1 MGEIGRILVN
11 VRWPITITQSAAH
24 LPAALLAPFTL
35 LIALPAAAQTAIPAA
50 EIDLLARD
58 VARVESLRDVKD
70 LQRSYAQY
78 AQFGLWDEMAG
89 LFASDAEL
97 IWGDQTIRGRSA
109 ISAWLRQR
117 MGGVRGLPAGA
128 MRTELIDQPLAT
140 LSVDG
145 QTAKVRWLFLAMSG
159 DGEGGSA
166 IEGGLLE
173 NEYRQENGVWV
184 IARQHYSPQYEGDYE
199 NGWANV
205 GNADLG
211 MFPFHFTVDQSGTPI
226 PPATGAA
233 PASNT
238 TLAELEDR
246 IEELNAEDQVR
257 NLVAA
262 YGYYVDRK
270 MWDDVTDL
278 FALNGT
284 ANIEGQGAFTGPEGI
299 RQAHER
305 MGTQNLQQ
313 GELNDHL
320 IFDTI
325 VDVADGAQ
333 EATARSIVF
342 GMIGNTGA
350 QTASWAFQV
359 QQVRLVL
366 DQGLWKFRDLQIYP
380 LLEAE
385 YAAGWGG
392 GGTSHLTGILP
403 AFAGPH
409 PVTGNEIA
417 ISGFVTEPSGAQ
429 AASDAAEPVS
439 TDPQQRLLDA
449 RRRLARSHAYE
460 GVTNVSAAY
469 GFYIDDF
476 HWREMGAIFA
486 RNGNKHS
493 PFAGFY
499 LGRDRI
505 TGAATSMYGAP
516 PTTRA
521 GISFH
526 WRTQPVIHV
535 SYDGRSAN
543 LRTRLFQPRT
553 AKRAEPGAPTS
564 GLLNNTMNSGMYP
577 NDQAVLEDGI
587 WKLWSLTI
595 DEHYMSMRNW
605 ATGWHGVPAVPPG
618 QGAGQ
623 SPLVERF
630 PPDILMTDMGRRAEH
645 FRGGTGVTLQWP
657 DIMPM
662 WFHYKNPVSGRVPE
676 LYWPDSFPSLLLPQ
690 SRLISNGYQM
700 PPNGPEQDGLHIEL
714 VPPEAN
720 QMEAEAQ

>member
-1 MGEIGRILVN
+1 MFRQ
-11 VRWPITITQSAAH
+11 PAA
-24 LPAALLAPFTL
+24 LRGPAALLPVALALFTL
-35 LIALPAAAQTAIPAA
+35 VIPLPAVAQPAIPPA
-50 EIDLLARD
+50 EIDSLARD
-58 VARVESLRDVKD
+58 VTRVESLREVKD

-78 AQFGLWDEMAG
+78 AQFGLWEEMAG

-97 IWGDQTIRGRSA
+97 VWGDRTIRGRTA
-109 ISAWLRQR
+109 ITNWLRQR
-117 MGGVRGLPAGA
+117 MGGTRGLANGA
-128 MRTELIDQPLAT
+128 MRTELIDQPLAN
-140 LSVDG
+140 LSPDG
-145 QTAKVRWLFLAMSG
+145 QSAKVRWLFLSMSA
-159 DGEGGSA
+159 DGKGGSA
-166 IEGGLLE
+166 VEGGLLE
-173 NEYRQENGVWV
+173 NQYRMEGGKWV
-184 IARQHYSPQYEGDYE
+184 ISRQHFSPQYAGNYE

-211 MFPFHFTVDQSGTPI
+211 MFPFHFTVDETGVPI
-226 PPATGAA
+226 PPATGPA
-233 PASNT
+233 PASGT
-238 TLAELEDR
+238 TLAALEER
-246 IEELNAEDQVR
+246 IEDLNAEDTVR

-270 MWDDVTDL
+270 MWDDVVDL
-278 FALNGT
+278 FAKSGT
-284 ANIEGQGAFTGPEGI
+284 VAIEGKGNFAGPDGI

-305 MGTQNLQQ
+305 MGAQDLQQ

-325 VDVADGAQ
+325 VDIADGAQ

-342 GMIGNTGA
+342 GMIGDTDA
-350 QTASWAFQV
+350 KTASWAFQV
-359 QQVRLVL
+359 QQVRLVI
-366 DQGLWKFRDLQIYP
+366 DQGLWKFRDLKIYP
-380 LLEAE
+380 LLEAD
-385 YAAGWGG
+385 YAAGWGR
-392 GGTSHLTGILP
+392 GGTSHLTGVLP
-403 AFAGPH
+403 AFSGPH
-409 PVTGNEIA
+409 PVTGREVSIA
-417 ISGFVTEPSGAQ
+417 GFAVKPSGAQ
-429 AASDAAEPVS
+429 ATSATPAATG

-486 RNGNKHS
+486 KNGNKHS

-505 TGAATSMYGAP
+505 TGAATSMYGP
-516 PTTRA
+516 PPATRA

-535 SYDGRSAN
+535 SQDGRSAN

-553 AKRAEPGAPTS
+553 AKRAEPGAPPS

-587 WKLWSLTI
+587 WRLWSLTI
-595 DEHYMSMRNW
+595 DEHYMTMRDW
-605 ATGWHGVPAVPPG
+605 KSGWHGVAAVPPG

-623 SPLVERF
+623 SPLVQRY
-630 PPDILMTDMGRRAEH
+630 PPDILMTDMGKRAEH
-645 FRGGTGVTLQWP
+645 FRGGTGATLQWP

-662 WFHYKNPVSGRVPE
+662 WFHYKNPVSGRVPD

-714 VPPEAN
+714 VSPESN
-720 QMEAEAQ
+720 EMKQSER

>member
-1 MGEIGRILVN
+1 MVMP
-11 VRWPITITQSAAH
+11 RWPV
-24 LPAALLAPFTL
+24 ALGPMGLAPFAL
-35 LIALPAAAQTAIPAA
+35 LVAMPTAAQVPVAPQD
-50 EIDLLARD
+50 IDALAHD
-58 VARVESLRDVKD
+58 VARVEALRDVKD
-70 LQRSYAQY
+70 LQRAYAQY
-78 AQFGLWDEMAG
+78 AQFGLWEEMAA

-97 IWGDQTIRGRSA
+97 VWGEQTLRGRDA
-109 ISAWLRQR
+109 IAGWLRTR
-117 MGGVRGLPAGA
+117 MGGTRGLTAGA
-128 MRTELIDQPLAT
+128 MRTELIDQPLAN
-140 LSVDG
+140 LSADG
-145 QTAKVRWLFLAMSG
+145 TGAQVRWMFLALSG
-159 DGEGGSA
+159 DGQGGSA
-166 IEGGLLE
+166 IEGGVLE
-173 NEYRQENGVWV
+173 NEYRLENGRWV
-184 IARQHYSPQYEGDYE
+184 VSRQHFSPQYVGDYE

-211 MFPFHFTVDQSGTPI
+211 MFPFHFSTDEAGVPI
-226 PPATGAA
+226 PPFTGVA
-233 PASNT
+233 PPSGT
-238 TLAELEDR
+238 TLDGLEGRIAELNVEDT
-246 IEELNAEDQVR
+246 AR

-270 MWDDVTDL
+270 MWDDVVDL
-278 FALNGT
+278 FTLAGT
-284 ANIEGQGAFTGPEGI
+284 VEVEGDETYTGPDGV
-299 RQAHER
+299 RRAHER
-305 MGTQNLQQ
+305 MGAQGLQQ

-333 EATARSIVF
+333 EATARSIVL
-342 GMIGNTGA
+342 GMIGNTKA
-350 QTASWAFQV
+350 QAASWAFQV

-366 DQGLWKFRDLQIYP
+366 DQGLWKFADLKIYP
-380 LLEAE
+380 LLEAD
-385 YAAGWGG
+385 YATGWAS
-392 GGTSHLTGILP
+392 GGTAHLTGILP
-403 AFAGPH
+403 AFVGPH
-409 PVTGNEIA
+409 PVTGEETTIA
-417 ISGFVTEPSGAQ
+417 GFTVERAGRPME
-429 AASDAAEPVS
+429 AARSAPVGG
-439 TDPQQRLLDA
+439 DPQERLLDA
-449 RRRLARSHAYE
+449 RRRLARSLAYD

-486 RNGNKHS
+486 RDGNKHS

-505 TGAATSMYGAP
+505 TGAATSMYGEP
-516 PTTRA
+516 PATRA

-535 SYDGRSAN
+535 SHDGRSAN

-553 AKRAEPGAPTS
+553 AKRAEPGAAPS

-587 WKLWSLTI
+587 WRLWSLTI
-595 DEHYMSMRNW
+595 DEHYMSMRDW
-605 ATGWHGVPAVPPG
+605 KTGWHGVPAVPAG

-623 SPLVERF
+623 SPLVERY
-630 PPDILMTDMGRRAEH
+630 PPDILMTEMGRRAEH

-657 DIMPM
+657 DILPM

-690 SRLISNGYQM
+690 SRLIANGYQM

-720 QMEAEAQ
+720 VMAEAAR

>member
-1 MGEIGRILVN
+1 MSR
-11 VRWPITITQSAAH
+11 RPAFITHAAL
-24 LPAALLAPFTL
+24 LPAALAPFAL
-35 LIALPAAAQTAIPAA
+35 LFALPAAAQDDVPVA
-50 EIDLLARD
+50 EIDALARD
-58 VARVESLRDVKD
+58 VSRVESLRTVKD
-70 LQRSYAQY
+70 LQRSYAHY

-89 LFASDAEL
+89 LFANDAEL
-97 IWGDQTIRGRSA
+97 VWGDRTIRGRAA
-109 ISAWLRQR
+109 ITDWLRQR
-117 MGGVRGLPAGA
+117 MGGTRGLAKGA

-140 LSVDG
+140 LSADG
-145 QTAKVRWLFLAMSG
+145 QSARTRWLFLAMSG
-159 DGEGGSA
+159 DGKGGSA
-166 IEGGLLE
+166 IEGGLFE
-173 NEYRQENGVWV
+173 NQYRREQGTWM
-184 IARQHYSPQYEGDYE
+184 IARQHYSPQYAGDYE

-211 MFPFHFTVDQSGTPI
+211 MFPFHFTVDETGVPVPPASGT
-226 PPATGAA
+226 A
-233 PASNT
+233 PASGAS
-238 TLAELEDR
+238 LAELEDR
-246 IEELNAEDQVR
+246 IEDLNAEDTVR

-270 MWDDVTDL
+270 MWDDVVEL
-278 FALNGT
+278 FATDGT
-284 ANIEGQGAFTGPEGI
+284 VAIAGKGDFVGLDGI
-299 RQAHER
+299 RKAHER
-305 MGTQNLQQ
+305 MGTQGLQQ

-342 GMIGNTGA
+342 GMIGD
-350 QTASWAFQV
+350 TAAKTAGWAFQV
-359 QQVRLVL
+359 QQVRLVQ
-366 DQGLWKFRDLQIYP
+366 DQGLWKFRDLKIYP
-380 LLEAE
+380 LLEAD
-385 YAAGWGG
+385 YASGWGR
-392 GGTSHLTGILP
+392 GGTSHLTGVLP

-409 PVTGNEIA
+409 PVTGRDVSID
-417 ISGFVTEPSGAQ
+417 GFTTEPSGAV
-429 AASDAAEPVS
+429 AAEAPS
-439 TDPQQRLLDA
+439 AAATPATEPQQRLADA
-449 RRRLARSHAYE
+449 RRRLARSLAYE

-486 RNGNKHS
+486 KNGNKHS

-516 PTTRA
+516 PATRA

-535 SYDGRSAN
+535 SQDGRSAN

-553 AKRAEPGAPTS
+553 AKRAEPGAAPS

-587 WKLWSLTI
+587 WRLWSLTI
-595 DEHYMSMRNW
+595 DEHYMTMRDW
-605 ATGWHGVPAVPPG
+605 KKGWHGVEPVPPG

-623 SPLVERF
+623 SPLVERY
-630 PPDILMTDMGRRAEH
+630 PPDILMTAMGKRAEH

-657 DIMPM
+657 DILPM
-662 WFHYKNPVSGRVPE
+662 WFHYKNPVSGRVPD

-690 SRLISNGYQM
+690 SRLIANGYQM

-720 QMEAEAQ
+720 AMAPAKP